1 MRRLDVVVREAEAL
15 VGGFCAA
22 AGGGAAPTEKNTRGA
37 GAGAGCASASPSCA
51 LSLGLPFFFFAVVFF
66 SASSPTPFAAAAA
79 AAATGS
85 GWGPADVPARP
96 GRRPPLA
103 VGGARPPA
111 GPAAPRPPPQVGP
124 RALVVPFLPALP
136 PLQPPHHLL
145 RPLLP
150 PPPLPPRLPRPP
162 RRRPAP
168 AASWCALLSSLA
180 QNALPLLA
188 LSVFRSM
195 LRAGVPPPT
204 APPSAAKSAAALSSL
219 ARPLP
224 PRLASSPLLP
234 DVFVSSSSSTCT
246 PSAPSS
252 PTPSASSISCPPA
265 TSSPGPPS
273 SPPTP
278 PTRPSTPPR
287 SPSSG
292 PRSSRASTSTT
303 SPSPPSPAS
312 APPPPPRAR
321 AQVHARAAKSG
332 LDASP
337 FVGSALVSLYSKC
350 GLAAHAD
357 QVFDEMP
364 RRNLGAWN
372 AALAAAAQH
381 GRAADA
387 FRRFEAMRAAGS
399 AQLHHLP
406 LPAHRVQPRGLVGE
420 GRRYFA
426 SCPSTASSRARA
438 LRRDATESVWSAL
451 LTACRIH
458 KDTGTAAL
466 AADRLFAAGSLSSGA
481 SMLLRRVR
489 RGRRYADAARARKEM
504 RDRGVRKE
512 TGLSWLEA
520 GGRCTPG
527 GYVADTSEVGRD
539 VGGEEKR
546 AAVRYHS
553 ERLAI
558 GLGLLV
564 VPEGVPIRVMKNL
577 RVCSDCHTAIK
588 YLSKCTGRTVVLRDN
603 HRFHR
608 FESGQCSCR
617 DFW

>member
-1 MRRLDVVVREAEAL
+1 MPLHVPRQPLPTCPRAL
-15 VGGFCAA
+15 GGVLLSLSAA
-22 AGGGAAPTEKNTRGA
+22 RALPQGQQLHAHLLKSGRVP
-37 GAGAGCASASPSCA
+37 SSSPSSP
-51 LSLGLPFFFFAVVFF
+51 LSLLSNHLITFYARCSLPLHSLCAFR
-66 SASSPTPFAAAAA
+66 
-79 AAATGS
+79 
-85 GWGPADVPARP
+85 D
-96 GRRPPLA
+96 L
-103 VGGARPPA
+103 
-111 GPAAPRPPPQVGP
+111 PAAP
-124 RALVVPFLPALP
+124 
-136 PLQPPHHLL
+136 
-145 RPLLP
+145 
-150 PPPLPPRLPRPP
+150 
-162 RRRPAP
+162 AP
-168 AASWCALLSSLA
+168 ASWCALLSSLA

-188 LSVFRSM
+188 LS
-195 LRAGVPPPT
+195 
-204 APPSAAKSAAALSSL
+204 SAAALSLPSL
-219 ARPLP
+219 ARSLHA
-224 PRLASSPLLP
+224 LALKSPFSP
-234 DVFVSSSSSTCT
+234 DVFVASSLLDMYAKCALLPDALRLFHLMPSRNVVSWSALISAHAADPALH
-246 PSAPSS
+246 PSALAIFRSALESGVDVNDFTLSS
-252 PTPSASSISCPPA
+252 VARVCAAA
-265 TSSPGPPS
+265 TLLALG
-273 SPPTP
+273 
-278 PTRPSTPPR
+278 
-287 SPSSG
+287 
-292 PRSSRASTSTT
+292 
-303 SPSPPSPAS
+303 
-312 APPPPPRAR
+312 

-387 FRRFEAMRAAGS
+387 FRRFEAMRAAGFRPNYITFLCLLTACS
-399 AQLHHLP
+399 HA
-406 LPAHRVQPRGLVGE
+406 GLVGE

-426 SCPSTASSRARA
+426 LMPEHGVEPGPEHYAAMVDLLGRSGRIPEA
-438 LRRDATESVWSAL
+438 LAFVESMPVEPTESVWSAL

-481 SMLLRRVR
+481 SMLLSGAYAAA
-489 RGRRYADAARARKEM
+489 GRHARSEEIYRK
-504 RDRGVRKE
+504 
-512 TGLSWLEA
+512 LEEVGERMELA
-520 GGRCTPG
+520 

-608 FESGQCSCR
+608 FENGQCSCG

>member
-1 MRRLDVVVREAEAL
+1 MPLHVPSQPL
-15 VGGFCAA
+15 
-22 AGGGAAPTEKNTRGA
+22 PT
-37 GAGAGCASASPSCA
+37 C
-51 LSLGLPFFFFAVVFF
+51 
-66 SASSPTPFAAAAA
+66 
-79 AAATGS
+79 
-85 GWGPADVPARP
+85 
-96 GRRPPLA
+96 
-103 VGGARPPA
+103 
-111 GPAAPRPPPQVGP
+111 P
-124 RALVVPFLPALP
+124 RALGGVLLSLSAARALPQGQQLHAHLLKSGRVPSSSPSSPLSLLSNHLITFYARCSLPLHSLRAFRDLPAAA
-136 PLQPPHHLL
+136 
-145 RPLLP
+145 
-150 PPPLPPRLPRPP
+150 
-162 RRRPAP
+162 PAP

-195 LRAGVPPPT
+195 LRAGVPPSDRSL
-204 APPSAAKSAAALSSL
+204 PSAAKSAAALSLPSL
-219 ARPLP
+219 ARSLHA
-224 PRLASSPLLP
+224 LALKSPFSP
-234 DVFVSSSSSTCT
+234 DVFVSSSLLDMYAKCALLPDALRLFHLMPSRNVVSWSALISAHAADPALH
-246 PSAPSS
+246 PSALAIFRSALESGVDVNDFTLSS
-252 PTPSASSISCPPA
+252 VARVCAAA
-265 TSSPGPPS
+265 TLLALG
-273 SPPTP
+273 
-278 PTRPSTPPR
+278 
-287 SPSSG
+287 
-292 PRSSRASTSTT
+292 
-303 SPSPPSPAS
+303 
-312 APPPPPRAR
+312 

-387 FRRFEAMRAAGS
+387 FRRFEAMRAAGFRPNYITFLCLLTACS
-399 AQLHHLP
+399 HA
-406 LPAHRVQPRGLVGE
+406 GLVGE

-426 SCPSTASSRARA
+426 LMPEHGVEPGPEHYAAMVDLLGRSGRIPEA
-438 LRRDATESVWSAL
+438 LAFVESMPVEPTESVWSAL

-481 SMLLRRVR
+481 SMLLS
-489 RGRRYADAARARKEM
+489 GAYAAAGRYADAARARKEM

-520 GGRCTPG
+520 GGKVHTFVSGDRRHARSEEIYRKLEEVG
-527 GYVADTSEVGRD
+527 ERMELAGYVADTSEVGRD